1 MRRSGWP
8 IGFASLC
15 AAALLSQAAPQA
27 APLDARAQDLSL
39 RSLAP
44 VARVGDAAKPPDG
57 KGSAQEATDRNAPA
71 IAEPQLPPDVED
83 APVIIAPAGGKAVG
97 IDSAPGTPART
108 TPSPAQER
116 SIAAPAESTQKEAAP
131 PEPASAAPAPV
142 ASEAVRSDP
151 EAVVVGEF
159 FAGAAPNDIAAAIAA
174 LPPAEGGKGPLAGPR
189 NWAATR
195 DAIERFYSLR
205 GDMPVFTDA
214 KGFNAAGKAV
224 IAGLDRAD
232 EDGLDPSA
240 LAVPDAQEAIEA
252 PAKLAE
258 REISLAEAIAVYAF
272 QASGGRVEPSRVS
285 SLITAKAAVIDAG
298 RALETVAAAD
308 DPAAAL
314 AAFNPPQ
321 KGYRDLRESLA
332 KLRAAYPQAASSP
345 YFHPSKRQ
353 DGASGYGAP
362 LIHPRFDLADAKA
375 GAGRPVRIAAA
386 NVRRTSPISEARP
399 DPSIEQALAGRG
411 PRALE
416 AAILA
421 NMEMWRW
428 EPRDMGEERIEV
440 NVADFSLRVLRGDE
454 TLHRARIIVGKPDT
468 PTPIFSNA
476 MRYILVNPS
485 WRVPRSI
492 IRKEMLPKLAKDPD
506 YLTRLG
512 FEVTQHGDT
521 IDVMQPPG
529 ERNALGRIAFMF
541 PNEHS
546 VYLHDTPSR
555 SLFMASRRA
564 FSHGCV
570 RVDQPMRLAE
580 LVMGGSWSE
589 QRFRSL
595 IGGGSERTLFLPHPL
610 PIHIEYFTAFM
621 NEAGDLQ
628 MREDLYGH
636 MRRLESALGLD
647 AQS

>member
-1 MRRSGWP
+1 MRRRGWP
-8 IGFASLC
+8 IGFALLC
-15 AAALLSQAAPQA
+15 AAALFSHAAR
-27 APLDARAQDLSL
+27 LDARAQNLSSKTL
-39 RSLAP
+39 SPNNLAAETRP
-44 VARVGDAAKPPDG
+44 VGDVANPPGG
-57 KGSAQEATDRNAPA
+57 KRSTEARSDRTAPA
-71 IAEPQLPPDVED
+71 IVEPQLPPDVED
-83 APVIIAPAGGKAVG
+83 APPIIAPE
-97 IDSAPGTPART
+97 APAMREPTPA
-108 TPSPAQER
+108 AQEK
-116 SIAAPAESTQKEAAP
+116 SVAAPAEDAP
-131 PEPASAAPAPV
+131 NKATPVEPVKAAPAPV

-151 EAVVVGEF
+151 EALVSGEVI
-159 FAGAAPNDIAAAIAA
+159 AGASPNDIVAAIAA
-174 LPPAEGGKGPLAGPR
+174 LPPAEGKKGPLAGPH
-189 NWAATR
+189 NWAAAR
-195 DAIERFYSLR
+195 DAIEKFYSLR

-214 KGFNAAGKAV
+214 KGFNAVGKAV

-232 EDGLDPSA
+232 EDGLDLSA
-240 LAVPDAQEAIEA
+240 LAIPDAKATIEA
-252 PAKLAE
+252 SAKLAE
-258 REISLAEAIAVYAF
+258 MEIGLAEAIAVYAF
-272 QASGGRVEPSRVS
+272 QASGGRIEPSRVS
-285 SLITAKAAVIDAG
+285 ALITAKAEVIDAG
-298 RALETVAAAD
+298 RAIETVAAAD
-308 DPAAAL
+308 DPAEAL

-332 KLRAAYPQAASSP
+332 KLRAAYPQAASNP
-345 YFHPSKRQ
+345 YLHPSRRQ

-362 LIHPRFDLADAKA
+362 LIHPRFDLARVAA
-375 GAGRPVRIAAA
+375 GVDQPVKVAAA
-386 NVRRTSPISEARP
+386 GEVHRMGAAASEARL

-454 TLHRARIIVGKPDT
+454 ALHRARIIVGKPDT

-485 WRVPRSI
+485 WNVPRSI

-521 IDVMQPPG
+521 ISVKQPPG

-555 SLFMASRRA
+555 TLFTASRRA

-580 LVMGGSWSE
+580 LVMGGGWSE

-610 PIHIEYFTAFM
+610 PIHIEYFTAFVD
-621 NEAGDLQ
+621 EAGDLK

-636 MRRLESALGLD
+636 VRRLESALGLD